1 MILLELVLELELVL
15 VPELKFCFHIIF
27 KLVNGA
33 QMGFST
39 DAIHAGQKPDPVT
52 GAVITP
58 IYQTSTYAQEE
69 LGKHKG
75 YEYGRTQNL
84 TRESLEKNIAVL
96 EKGKFGIAFS
106 SGVAATQALMSLV
119 KAGDH
124 VIVSNNVYGGT
135 YRLFELVMTDY
146 GINFSWVNTSKLEN
160 IKDAI
165 KENTKMVFLETP
177 TNPMLNITDLTGAA
191 GICRKNNLISI
202 VDNTFMSP
210 YFQNPLTMGIDI
222 VLHSSTKYINGHSD
236 VIGGI
241 LITNDDKIHNRLRY
255 IQNAAGAIPSPFDCW
270 LVLRS
275 TKTLA
280 VRMER
285 HNKNAVELAEF
296 LNKSDFIKKVFYPG
310 LKSHP
315 QYELAKK
322 QMRGFGGMVSVEL
335 KDMETTKKLLKN
347 VKIFTLGESLG
358 GVESLISHPASM
370 THASVPKDER
380 EKLGVT
386 DTLVRFSVGIEDI
399 EDLIADIKQSIL

>member
-1 MILLELVLELELVL
+1 
-15 VPELKFCFHIIF
+15 
-27 KLVNGA
+27 
-33 QMGFST
+33 MGFST
-39 DAIHAGQKPDPVT
+39 DAIHAGQTPDPVT
-52 GAVITP
+52 GAVIVP

-84 TRESLEKNIAVL
+84 NRQSLEANIAAL
-96 EKGKFGIAFS
+96 EKGKYGIAFG
-106 SGVAATQALMSLV
+106 SGLAATHALTGLI

-135 YRLFELVMTDY
+135 YRLFELVMKDY
-146 GINFSWVNTSKLEN
+146 GLDFSWVDTSDLSN
-160 IKDAI
+160 IEKAI
-165 KENTKMVFLETP
+165 KKNTKLVYLETP
-177 TNPMLNITDLTGAA
+177 TNPMLNLTDLEGAA
-191 GICRKNNLISI
+191 NICKKNNLTSI

-210 YFQNPLTMGIDI
+210 YLQNPLTLGCDI

-241 LITNDDKIHNRLRY
+241 IVTSSDKIHERLRY
-255 IQNAAGAIPSPFDCW
+255 IQNAVGAVPSPFDCW

-285 HNKNAVELAEF
+285 HNQNAMKLAEF
-296 LNKSDFIKKVFYPG
+296 LVESEIAKKVYYPG
-310 LKSHP
+310 LRTHP
-315 QYELAKK
+315 HHELAKK
-322 QMRGFGGMVSVEL
+322 QMRGFGGMISADFGDIEIA
-335 KDMETTKKLLKN
+335 KKILKN

-370 THASVPKDER
+370 THASVPKEER
-380 EKLGVT
+380 DKLGIT
-386 DTLVRFSVGIEDI
+386 ESLVRFSVGIEDV
-399 EDLIADIKQSIL
+399 EDLISDIENALK